1 MATLSTPHLLTAEEY
16 GQLDEVIG
24 FRDELIEGERVLSPN
39 AVSAHAALIKHLER
53 LLEKQLPQF
62 SNEPLQVVRETGLK
76 LRPSSGADSVP
87 APDLMVVPEGAWLS
101 AVKKRSW
108 FDGVPLM
115 VFEVISP
122 SERRARRMQK
132 VGLYLEI
139 GIPYVV
145 EVDYTRRVVLVHT
158 PAGDAATVYRADD
171 QITDPF
177 QASIGEIFAILD

>member
-1 MATLSTPHLLTAEEY
+1 
-16 GQLDEVIG
+16 
-24 FRDELIEGERVLSPN
+24 
-39 AVSAHAALIKHLER
+39 
-53 LLEKQLPQF
+53 
-62 SNEPLQVVRETGLK
+62 VVRETGLK
-76 LRPSSGADSVP
+76 LRSSSGADSVP
-87 APDLMVVPEGAWLS
+87 GPDLMIVPEDAWQS

-108 FDGVPLM
+108 FEGVPMM

-158 PAGDAATVYRADD
+158 PAADTATVYRADD
-171 QITDPF
+171 QITEPF
-177 QASIGEIFAILD
+177 RACVSEIFAILD